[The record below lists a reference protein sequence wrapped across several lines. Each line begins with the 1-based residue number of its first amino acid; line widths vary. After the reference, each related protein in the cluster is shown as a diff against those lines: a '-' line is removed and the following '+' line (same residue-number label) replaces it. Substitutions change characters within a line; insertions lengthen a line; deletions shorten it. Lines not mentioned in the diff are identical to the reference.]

1 MIQWTYRR
9 RFKFEQIEPGTKLKG
24 EQEDGGGGAAWSRR
38 NGDGGGPKIRLI
50 SAWFRMEYLKR
61 ISLRYTMTRREEL
74 WREGSLSYAGAARTR
89 VGDSQRYSRK
99 SNEREPNEAILKG
112 DIVGSLGR
120 RTNSITSSGI
130 ERRERG
136 AKRRGQERRKR
147 ERESGWDRTK
157 LCTRGR
163 EKCTMHSVHRYRDGL
178 YCRNGSVE
186 ILDRLFSGSL
196 DYDFTGLRFQYRCVS
211 PVVVYRAIG
220 ILFEV
225 INFLGFDCCKKRKGA
240 NQRNAGRIGNFNVPT
255 DIE

>member
-1 MIQWTYRR
+1 
-9 RFKFEQIEPGTKLKG
+9 
-24 EQEDGGGGAAWSRR
+24 
-38 NGDGGGPKIRLI
+38 
-50 SAWFRMEYLKR
+50 
-61 ISLRYTMTRREEL
+61 MTRREEL
-74 WREGSLSYAGAARTR
+74 WREGSLSYAGAARMG

-136 AKRRGQERRKR
+136 SKRRGQERRGERER

-157 LCTRGR
+157 LCTRRR

-220 ILFEV
+220 NLFKV
-225 INFLGFDCCKKRKGA
+225 INFLGFNCCKKRKGA
-240 NQRNAGRIGNFNVPT
+240 NQRNPERIGNFNVPT